1 LEGLMSAVPDM
12 EAPGEGL
19 SRRALLGGGATGAAA
34 VAVVAAGGA
43 EAATRHY
50 PRLRV
55 IALSKLRVNRAHTF
69 DYPLK
74 DQSSVLLDLGHAVP
88 RGVGP
93 KRSIVAYSI
102 LCQHMGCPVE
112 YRRATREFVCPC
124 HQTQYDPER
133 LGAIVQ
139 GVALRALPQVQ
150 LEIRDG
156 AVWAVGVDGLI
167 YGYRTNLAPGRRVG
181 GRS

>member
-1 LEGLMSAVPDM
+1 MSAVPD
-12 EAPGEGL
+12 AQPAGEGV
-19 SRRALLGGGATGAAA
+19 SRRALLGAGAAGAAA
-34 VAVVAAGGA
+34 VALVPPSAADAAG
-43 EAATRHY
+43 RHY

-55 IALSKLRVNRAHTF
+55 IALEKLRVNRPVSF

-74 DQSSVLLDLGHAVP
+74 AQPSVLLDLGHSVP
-88 RGVGP
+88 AGIGP
-93 KRSIVAYSI
+93 TQSIVAFSI

-112 YRRATREFVCPC
+112 YRRRMREFVCPC

-133 LGAIVQ
+133 LGAVVQ
-139 GVALRALPQVQ
+139 GLALRPLPRIRLQ
-150 LEIRDG
+150 LRDG